1 MEERR
6 EGGPHGGP
14 RVNGPMSLP
23 YAGADVPHV
32 LLDILRGCNVRCR
45 ACYNTEAARIKP
57 MSEVMAEFEFARSQ
71 RRLDCVTLLGGEPLM
86 HPDLLD
92 IARAIRDQG
101 IRVALFTNALDLD
114 LPRAR
119 QLKEAGVELVVM
131 HIEAQQGRSD
141 LQNDRPE
148 SLSRLRAEKLAL
160 LAEAGLDGGISI
172 TAMPGQ
178 DREVQEVMAF
188 ALESP
193 HLSFCLVTLC
203 LETGEIPLL
212 TGDITTGLRALG
224 PVPPDTSDRIGRIAA
239 VMDILNGRMG
249 DPFAVHAS
257 IDGDPRWFSHLV
269 ATVHRAGRSAHVR
282 PLVPTW
288 MEALLTRLMR
298 LVRGRHFFYQ
308 PQRRRLQLLHLLLN
322 GLAGGGLW
330 RSLGVLARTL
340 RPGSALRVKRFL
352 LQVPANLNSDGR
364 LVYCRDCPDAVVRHG
379 RLVPVCI
386 SDRVVKPEA

>member
-1 MEERR
+1 
-6 EGGPHGGP
+6 
-14 RVNGPMSLP
+14 MSLP
-23 YAGADVPHV
+23 YAGAEVPHV

-45 ACYNTEAARIKP
+45 ACYNTEASHIKP
-57 MSEVMAEFEFARSQ
+57 MAEVMVEFEYALSQ
-71 RRLDCVTLLGGEPLM
+71 RRLDCVTLLGGEPLL
-86 HPDLLD
+86 HPELLD
-92 IARAIRDQG
+92 IARAIRSRG
-101 IRVALFTNALDLD
+101 IRVAVFTNALGLD

-131 HIEAQQGRSD
+131 HIEEQQGRQD
-141 LQNDRPE
+141 LPDDRPD
-148 SLSRLRAEKLAL
+148 SLRRLREEKLAL

-178 DREVQEVMAF
+178 DREVREAMAF

-203 LETGEIPLL
+203 LETAELPPL

-224 PVPPDTSDRIGRIAA
+224 PVPMDTSDRPARIEA
-239 VMDILNGRMG
+239 VLDILNGRMG
-249 DPFAVHAS
+249 DPFAVHES

-269 ATVHRAGRSAHVR
+269 ATVHQPGHAAHIR
-282 PLVPTW
+282 PLNPTW
-288 MEALLTRLMR
+288 MEACLNRLMR
-298 LVRGRHFFYQ
+298 WVRGRYFFYQ
-308 PQRRRLQLLHLLLN
+308 PQRRRLQMMHLLLN

-330 RSLGVLARTL
+330 RNFGVLRRAL
-340 RPGSALRVKRFL
+340 RPETTMRVKRFL
-352 LQVPANLNSDGR
+352 LQVPANLDAEGR

-386 SDRVVKPEA
+386 SDRVVRPPAS